1 PTCASRSTRSSGA
14 AASARRTRPTS
25 RPTRFR
31 YGGVRDG
38 KFTSHYSRTY
48 VEAAQRQ
55 PESEVPRVSD
65 RQWQALDLL
74 ARLAEEQCF
83 DMSFAPGDIQ
93 FVNNHV
99 IYHARSAFEDDDEGH
114 DRLLLR
120 LWLSMPNSRPL
131 PASHQAPR

>member
-1 PTCASRSTRSSGA
+1 M
-14 AASARRTRPTS
+14 
-25 RPTRFR
+25 
-31 YGGVRDG
+31 GVREG

-48 VEAAQRQ
+48 VEAAQRR

-74 ARLAEEQCF
+74 AEIAEEQCF
-83 DMSFAPGDIQ
+83 EMSFAPGDIQ

-99 IYHARSAFEDDDEGH
+99 IYHARSAFEDDDEGQ

-120 LWLSMPNSRPL
+120 LWLSMPNSRAL
-131 PASHQAPR
+131 PGDHEVLWRAVEAGALRGGIGQRGVPV